1 MKRETLYSYF
11 GTPYEIGLVKTNNK
25 IHSYR
30 VPNKSKTAFFEV
42 YHYPNH
48 KGFYE
53 IFKYDLNACQLTTA
67 WENFNGFLMIETP
80 KFKSFIKAVAWL
92 KKYVNELI

>member
-1 MKRETLYSYF
+1 MKRETLYSFF
-11 GTPYEIGLVKTNNK
+11 GTPYKMGVVKTDGK
-25 IHSYR
+25 IHSYKL
-30 VPNKSKTAFFEV
+30 PNKSKTAFFAV
-42 YHYPNH
+42 YHCPNH

-53 IFKYDLNACQLTTA
+53 IFKYDLNSCQLTIA
-67 WENFNGFLMIETP
+67 WENFDGFLMIETP